1 MNDFEALKN
10 KIKRFVELSELRA
23 EWLAKELCNLE
34 NSKDLDLANQYAMK
48 RWLSITE
55 YDKLKQELG
64 L

>member
-10 KIKRFVELSELRA
+10 KIKRFVELSEWRA
-23 EWLAKELCNLE
+23 EWLAKEMCNLE
-34 NSKDLDLANQYAMK
+34 NSKDLDYANQYRMK
-48 RWLSITE
+48 RRLSDTE